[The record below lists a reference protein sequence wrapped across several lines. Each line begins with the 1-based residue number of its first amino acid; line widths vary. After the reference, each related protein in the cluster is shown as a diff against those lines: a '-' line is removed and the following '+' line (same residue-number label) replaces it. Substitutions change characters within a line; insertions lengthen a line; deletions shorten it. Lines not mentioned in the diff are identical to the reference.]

1 MHHDPSFS
9 RALRIAAGHLA
20 PGAGLPAPAPHL
32 DGVVQALSIRYNN
45 LVYEM
50 KGRGQ
55 DVTVLSLGEAFFDIP
70 LFGFGDLPMPDGYHY
85 SHSRGIPE
93 LRRRLADYYA
103 AGYGVP
109 VDPATEIVVTA
120 GSKIA
125 IHMSL
130 MAILSPG
137 DEVLVLEPAW
147 VSYTEQVKLCHAVP
161 VMVPHD
167 RGVFELGEFITP
179 RTRAI
184 IVNNP
189 NNPSGKVFTRPELRH
204 LHALADRHRLFLLS
218 DEAYSEFVPDDS
230 FVSLGAMDPEKEHTL
245 VCNSMSKNYGMSGW
259 RIGYVI
265 GRRGVI
271 DEVLKINQHLVT
283 CPPTILQH
291 YLERHFDEILDI
303 TRPQIADV
311 VRRRGELAAFMDGLG
326 MSYLDGSSTFYFFVS
341 IAASGATSEEFC
353 TRLLTEHHV
362 STVPGIGYGASCDG
376 FIRVSVGT
384 ESMERTRRG
393 ILRIH
398 RLIEEMAMENG
409 VPAAEAEV
417 YA

>member
-1 MHHDPSFS
+1 M
-9 RALRIAAGHLA
+9 
-20 PGAGLPAPAPHL
+20 PAPAAHL
-32 DGVVQALSIRYNN
+32 ADIAQALSIRYNN

-50 KGRGQ
+50 KSRGE
-55 DVTVLSLGEAFFDIP
+55 DVIVLSLGEAFFDIP
-70 LFGFGDLPMPDGYHY
+70 LFSFDEMPMPDSYHY
-85 SHSRGIPE
+85 SHSRGVPE
-93 LRRRLADYYA
+93 LRRRLAEYY
-103 AGYGVP
+103 GREYGVP
-109 VDPATEIVVTA
+109 VDPDREIIVTA

-130 MAILSPG
+130 MAVLNPG

-147 VSYTEQVKLCHAVP
+147 VSYTEQVKLCHGVP
-161 VMVPHD
+161 VMVPQD
-167 RGVFELGEFITP
+167 RSIFQLGEFVTP

-189 NNPSGKVFTRPELRH
+189 NNPSGKVLTREELEH
-204 LHALADRHRLFLLS
+204 LHGLADRGNLFLLS
-218 DEAYSEFVPDDS
+218 DEAYSDFLLD
-230 FVSLGAMDPEKEHTL
+230 GAFISCGALDPEKKHTI

-265 GRRGVI
+265 GRASLM

-283 CPPTILQH
+283 CPPTILQY

-311 VRRRGELAAFMDGLG
+311 VRRRRELAAFMDARG
-326 MSYLDGSSTFYFFVS
+326 MSRLPGDATFYFFVS
-341 IAASGATSEEFC
+341 IARSALSSEEFC

-362 STVPGIGYGASCDG
+362 STVPGIGYGKSCDR

-384 ESMERTRRG
+384 ESMERTREG
-393 ILRIH
+393 LRLVAA
-398 RLIEEMAMENG
+398 LIEET
-409 VPAAEAEV
+409 AAEPVPVAAETP
-417 YA
+417 